1 MGSFKNY
8 LMNLFQKAYE
18 YLKSGV
24 YNIAEFFDLQP
35 DVQFNNNIDFTEL

>member
-1 MGSFKNY
+1 
-8 LMNLFQKAYE
+8 MNLFQKAYE

-24 YNIAEFFDLQP
+24 HNIAEFFDLQP